1 MSNIRFTRK
10 SIPKKRFKI
19 KKEINMTIENPNN
32 IIISKTRRSTRK
44 TFEKLR
50 KMNESSKRG
59 FLEKNGII
67 NTYSKAPNDI
77 INLIITNI
85 V

>member
-19 KKEINMTIENPNN
+19 KKNINMIVETPNNN
-32 IIISKTRRSTRK
+32 IILKTRKSTYNIRN
-44 TFEKLR
+44 KLR
-50 KMNESSKRG
+50 KMNELSKRN

-67 NTYSKAPNDI
+67 NTDSKAPTDI

>member
-1 MSNIRFTRK
+1 MI
-10 SIPKKRFKI
+10 
-19 KKEINMTIENPNN
+19 IENPNN
-32 IIISKTRRSTRK
+32 NIIMKTRKSTYK
-44 TFEKLR
+44 VQTKLK
-50 KMNESSKRG
+50 KMNELSKRN

-67 NTYSKAPNDI
+67 NTDSKAPSDI

>member
-19 KKEINMTIENPNN
+19 KKNINMIIENPNN
-32 IIISKTRRSTRK
+32 NIIMKTRKSTYK
-44 TFEKLR
+44 VQTKLK
-50 KMNESSKRG
+50 KMNELSKRN

-67 NTYSKAPNDI
+67 NTDSKAPSDI

>member
-19 KKEINMTIENPNN
+19 KKNINMIVENPNN
-32 IIISKTRRSTRK
+32 NIILKTRKSTYNIQK
-44 TFEKLR
+44 KLK
-50 KMNESSKRG
+50 KMNELSKRN
-59 FLEKNGII
+59 FLENNGII
-67 NTYSKAPNDI
+67 NTDSKAPNDI
-77 INLIITNI
+77 INLIISNI

>member
-19 KKEINMTIENPNN
+19 KKNINMIIENPNN
-32 IIISKTRRSTRK
+32 NIIMKTRKSTYK
-44 TFEKLR
+44 VQTKLK
-50 KMNESSKRG
+50 KMNELSKRN

-67 NTYSKAPNDI
+67 NTDSKAPSDI

-85 V
+85 